1 MKFRLKQNPKTTRKS
16 ATIEQL
22 KAWEKQ
28 KRTGIDRSSTKQD
41 RIAERNNKKSF
52 FFFFFEERESIQA
65 VGALKLASWRFLR
78 ERGNCGSSKNLAGR
92 VRRDQS
98 REIIWKRRSEPLIKF
113 SLYICFVSWGCVFK
127 IWDPEF
133 LGACTFENIPFLC
146 YIT

>member
-28 KRTGIDRSSTKQD
+28 KRTGIDRSSKKQD

-78 ERGNCGSSKNLAGR
+78 EGNLWVLQKFSGDS
-92 VRRDQS
+92 Q
-98 REIIWKRRSEPLIKF
+98 ERSEP
-113 SLYICFVSWGCVFK
+113 
-127 IWDPEF
+127 
-133 LGACTFENIPFLC
+133 
-146 YIT
+146 